1 MNTGIQGMQ
10 TSYSAIEKAA
20 DKISKA
26 GLHNEDLSLNNAGL
40 DNTARNAPVSVNQNE
55 TVNPYAANTDQQT
68 IAVTDTQKNI
78 IDPLIDM
85 KIQQHVFDASAK
97 VVKSADEMLGTIMD
111 IKA

>member
-10 TSYSAIEKAA
+10 SSYNAIEKAA
-20 DKISKA
+20 DKIAKA
-26 GLHNEDLSLNNAGL
+26 GV
-40 DNTARNAPVSVNQNE
+40 DNSNAPISDTVVAADNQIEVASPFSVNNQ
-55 TVNPYAANTDQQT
+55 QQT
-68 IAVTDTQKNI
+68 PVINDVQENI
-78 IDPLIDM
+78 IDPIIEM